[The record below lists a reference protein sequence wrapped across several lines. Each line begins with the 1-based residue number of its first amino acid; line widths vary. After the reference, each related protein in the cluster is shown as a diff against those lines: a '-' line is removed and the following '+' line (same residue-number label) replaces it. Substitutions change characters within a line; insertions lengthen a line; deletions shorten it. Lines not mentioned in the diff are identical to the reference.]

1 MRMLSDVPLN
11 EVKPG
16 ARVISAIGNPGII
29 IVFLKKD
36 HPPNEN
42 VFFIYWEYGKVSYIE
57 HDLADKIEYI
67 E

>member
-29 IVFLKKD
+29 VFLKKD
-36 HPPNEN
+36 YHWGEN
-42 VFFIYWEYGKVSYIE
+42 VFCLYWEYGKVSYIE